1 MKKSVVYAVDALEPN
16 NVALI
21 AKDINDDS
29 IEKIIIP
36 TFLLKEI
43 KRNFNF
49 NQLYAIIKLLS
60 TSAKIEYIDFPT
72 IYSVDDSHKAGA
84 CYRNF
89 VLCLVS
95 NRKKYKNLFVKTDN
109 YDLTLECIKRNFRI
123 FIREEYSSKLLN
135 YCDELKDN
143 IVVPKTKSL
152 VIDTS
157 YFVYMFKEKIGLNM
171 LFDPNIKK
179 IFLSV
184 NLEELIKIQS
194 MDVFYLLVF
203 LLNNRKKY
211 NIKYVVENK
220 AYDKSSC
227 SYIHDL
233 LIITSALENINKED
247 LTICSADLEFII
259 QCLALGI
266 NTIQAVIQHQNN
278 NSNEDEKIIGLDEN
292 SNNSNYTKSFPI
304 KMKANTAY
312 LSTRYILVVYEDI
325 ASKMYA
331 KSFKFNNKSFFKA
344 TVGKYVKIY
353 NQQFLYKIIEININ
367 TNTAKLERTTLKA

>member
-157 YFVYMFKEKIGLNM
+157 YFVYMFREKIGLNM

-278 NSNEDEKIIGLDEN
+278 NSNECEKIIGLDEN

>member
-1 MKKSVVYAVDALEPN
+1 MKKAVVYTVDALEPN
-16 NVALI
+16 NVSLI
-21 AKDINDDS
+21 AEDLNDDS

-60 TSAKIEYIDFPT
+60 TSSKVEYIDFPT
-72 IYSVDDSHKAGA
+72 IYSVGDNHKAGA

-95 NRKKYKNLFVKTDN
+95 KLKKYKNLFVKTN
-109 YDLTLECIKRNFRI
+109 NFDLMLECIKRNFRI
-123 FIREEYSSKLLN
+123 FIREEYSSKLVN
-135 YCDELKDN
+135 YCEELKDN
-143 IVVPKTKSL
+143 IVAPKTKSL

-171 LFDPNIKK
+171 LFDPNVKK

-211 NIKYVVENK
+211 NIKYIVENK

-233 LIITSALENINKED
+233 LIITSALENVDKED
-247 LTICSADLEFII
+247 LTICSADLEFVM

-266 NTIQAVIQHQNN
+266 NTIQAVIQPQNN
-278 NSNEDEKIIGLDEN
+278 NSNEDEKIDES
-292 SNNSNYTKSFPI
+292 SNNSNHTKSFPI

-312 LSTRYILVVYEDI
+312 LSTKYILVAYEDI

-331 KSFKFNNKSFFKA
+331 KSFKFHNKSFFKA
-344 TVGKYVKIY
+344 TVGKYVKIC
-353 NQQFLYKIIEININ
+353 NQQFLYKIVEININ
-367 TNTAKLERTTLKA
+367 TNTAKLERTTLEA

>member
-1 MKKSVVYAVDALEPN
+1 MKKTVVYAFDALKPN
-16 NVALI
+16 ESSSI
-21 AKDINDDS
+21 AKDLNDPT
-29 IEKIIIP
+29 IGKIIIP

-49 NQLYAIIKLLS
+49 NQLHAIIKLLS
-60 TSAKIEYIDFPT
+60 TSSKVEYIDFPT
-72 IYSVDDSHKAGA
+72 IYSVDDIHKAGA

-95 NRKKYKNLFVKTDN
+95 KLKKYKNLFVKTDN
-109 YDLTLECIKRNFRI
+109 FDLMLECIKRNFRI
-123 FIREEYSSKLLN
+123 FIREEYSSKLVN
-135 YCDELKDN
+135 YCEELKDN
-143 IVVPKTKSL
+143 IVATKTKSL

-179 IFLSV
+179 LILSV

-211 NIKYVVENK
+211 NIKYIVENK
-220 AYDKSSC
+220 AYDESSC

-233 LIITSALENINKED
+233 LIITSALENVDKED
-247 LTICSADLEFII
+247 LTICSADLEFVM

-266 NTIQAVIQHQNN
+266 NTIQTVIQSQNN
-278 NSNEDEKIIGLDEN
+278 NSNEDEKIIELDEN
-292 SNNSNYTKSFPI
+292 SNSSNHTKSFPI

-312 LSTRYILVVYEDI
+312 LSTRYILIAYEDV

-331 KSFKFNNKSFFKA
+331 KSFKFHNKSFFKA

-353 NQQFLYKIIEININ
+353 NQQFLYKIIEINKN
-367 TNTAKLERTTLKA
+367 NHTAKLERTNLKA

>member
-331 KSFKFNNKSFFKA
+331 KSFKFHNKSFFKA
-344 TVGKYVKIY
+344 TVGKYVKIC

>member
-233 LIITSALENINKED
+233 LIITSALENVDKED

-331 KSFKFNNKSFFKA
+331 KSFKFHNKSFFKA
-344 TVGKYVKIY
+344 TVGKYVKIC

-367 TNTAKLERTTLKA
+367 TNTAKLEKTTLKA

>member
-21 AKDINDDS
+21 AKDLNDDS

-109 YDLTLECIKRNFRI
+109 YDLMLECIKRNFRI

-211 NIKYVVENK
+211 NIKYIVENK

-233 LIITSALENINKED
+233 LIITSALENIDKED
-247 LTICSADLEFII
+247 LTICSADLEFIM

-266 NTIQAVIQHQNN
+266 NTIQAVIQPQNN
-278 NSNEDEKIIGLDEN
+278 NFNEDEKIIGLNEN
-292 SNNSNYTKSFPI
+292 SNNSNYTKSFSI
-304 KMKANTAY
+304 KMKDNTAY
-312 LSTRYILVVYEDI
+312 LSTRDILVVYEDI

-331 KSFKFNNKSFFKA
+331 KSFKFHNKSFFKA
-344 TVGKYVKIY
+344 TVGKYVKIC

-367 TNTAKLERTTLKA
+367 TNTAKLEKTTLKA

>member
-1 MKKSVVYAVDALEPN
+1 MKKTVVYAFDALKPN
-16 NVALI
+16 ESSSI
-21 AKDINDDS
+21 AKDLNDPT
-29 IEKIIIP
+29 IGKIIIP

-49 NQLYAIIKLLS
+49 NQLHAIIKLLS
-60 TSAKIEYIDFPT
+60 TSSKVEYIDFPT
-72 IYSVDDSHKAGA
+72 IYSVDDIHKAGA

-95 NRKKYKNLFVKTDN
+95 KLKKYKNLFVKTDN
-109 YDLTLECIKRNFRI
+109 FDLMLECIKRNFRI
-123 FIREEYSSKLLN
+123 FIREEYSSKLVN
-135 YCDELKDN
+135 YCEELKDN
-143 IVVPKTKSL
+143 IVATKTKSL

-179 IFLSV
+179 LILSV

-211 NIKYVVENK
+211 NIKYIVENK

-233 LIITSALENINKED
+233 LIITSALENVDKED
-247 LTICSADLEFII
+247 LTICSADLEFVM

-266 NTIQAVIQHQNN
+266 NTIQTVIQSQNN
-278 NSNEDEKIIGLDEN
+278 NSNEDEKIIELDEN
-292 SNNSNYTKSFPI
+292 SNSSNHTKSFPI

-312 LSTRYILVVYEDI
+312 LSTRYILIAYEDV

-331 KSFKFNNKSFFKA
+331 KSFKFHNKSFFKA

-353 NQQFLYKIIEININ
+353 NQQFLYKIIEINKN
-367 TNTAKLERTTLKA
+367 NHTAKLERTNLKA

>member
-21 AKDINDDS
+21 AKDLNDDS

-109 YDLTLECIKRNFRI
+109 YDLMLECIKRNFRI

-171 LFDPNIKK
+171 LFDQNIKK

-211 NIKYVVENK
+211 NIKYIVENK

-233 LIITSALENINKED
+233 LIITSALENIDKED
-247 LTICSADLEFII
+247 LTICSADLEFIM

-266 NTIQAVIQHQNN
+266 NTIQAVIQPQNN
-278 NSNEDEKIIGLDEN
+278 NFNEDEKIIGLNEN

-304 KMKANTAY
+304 KMKDNTAY
-312 LSTRYILVVYEDI
+312 LSTRDILVVYEDI

-331 KSFKFNNKSFFKA
+331 KSFKFHNKSFFKA
-344 TVGKYVKIY
+344 TVGKYVKIC

-367 TNTAKLERTTLKA
+367 TNTAKLEKTTLKA

>member
-1 MKKSVVYAVDALEPN
+1 MKKTVVYAFDALKPN
-16 NVALI
+16 ESSSI
-21 AKDINDDS
+21 AKDLNDPT
-29 IEKIIIP
+29 IGKIIIP

-49 NQLYAIIKLLS
+49 NQLHAIIKLLS
-60 TSAKIEYIDFPT
+60 TSSKVEYIDFPT
-72 IYSVDDSHKAGA
+72 IYSVDDIHKAGA

-95 NRKKYKNLFVKTDN
+95 KLKKYKNLFVKTDN
-109 YDLTLECIKRNFRI
+109 FDLMLECIKRNFRI
-123 FIREEYSSKLLN
+123 FIREEYSSKLVN
-135 YCDELKDN
+135 YCEELKDN
-143 IVVPKTKSL
+143 IVATKTKSL

-179 IFLSV
+179 LILSV

-194 MDVFYLLVF
+194 MDVFYLLVL

-211 NIKYVVENK
+211 NIKYIVENK

-233 LIITSALENINKED
+233 LIITSALENVDKED
-247 LTICSADLEFII
+247 LTICSTDLEFVM

-266 NTIQAVIQHQNN
+266 NTIQTVIQPQNN
-278 NSNEDEKIIGLDEN
+278 NSNEDEKIIELDEN
-292 SNNSNYTKSFPI
+292 SNSSNHTKSFPI

-312 LSTRYILVVYEDI
+312 LSTRYILVAYEDV

-331 KSFKFNNKSFFKA
+331 KSFKFHNKSFFKA
-344 TVGKYVKIY
+344 IVGKYVKIC
-353 NQQFLYKIIEININ
+353 NQQFLYKIIEINKN
-367 TNTAKLERTTLKA
+367 NHTAKLERTNLKA

>member
-157 YFVYMFKEKIGLNM
+157 YFVYMFREKIGLNM

-278 NSNEDEKIIGLDEN
+278 NSNECEKIIGLDEN

-331 KSFKFNNKSFFKA
+331 KSFKFHNKSFFKA
-344 TVGKYVKIY
+344 TVGKYVKIC

>member
-21 AKDINDDS
+21 AKDLNDDS

-109 YDLTLECIKRNFRI
+109 YDLMLECIKRNFRI
-123 FIREEYSSKLLN
+123 FIREEYSNKLLN

-233 LIITSALENINKED
+233 LIITSALENIDKED
-247 LTICSADLEFII
+247 LTICSADLEFIM

-266 NTIQAVIQHQNN
+266 NTIQAVIQPQNN
-278 NSNEDEKIIGLDEN
+278 NSNEDEKIIGLNEN
-292 SNNSNYTKSFPI
+292 SNNSNYTKSFSI
-304 KMKANTAY
+304 KMKDNTAY
-312 LSTRYILVVYEDI
+312 LSTRDILVVYEDI

-331 KSFKFNNKSFFKA
+331 KSFKFHNKSFFKA
-344 TVGKYVKIY
+344 TVGKYVKIC

-367 TNTAKLERTTLKA
+367 TNTAKLEKTTLKA

>member
-203 LLNNRKKY
+203 LLNNRKT
-211 NIKYVVENK
+211 NK
-220 AYDKSSC
+220 
-227 SYIHDL
+227 
-233 LIITSALENINKED
+233 
-247 LTICSADLEFII
+247 
-259 QCLALGI
+259 
-266 NTIQAVIQHQNN
+266 
-278 NSNEDEKIIGLDEN
+278 
-292 SNNSNYTKSFPI
+292 
-304 KMKANTAY
+304 
-312 LSTRYILVVYEDI
+312 
-325 ASKMYA
+325 
-331 KSFKFNNKSFFKA
+331 
-344 TVGKYVKIY
+344 
-353 NQQFLYKIIEININ
+353 
-367 TNTAKLERTTLKA
+367 

>member
-1 MKKSVVYAVDALEPN
+1 MKKAVVYTVDALEPN
-16 NVALI
+16 NVSLI
-21 AKDINDDS
+21 AEDLNDDS

-60 TSAKIEYIDFPT
+60 TSSKVEYIDFPT
-72 IYSVDDSHKAGA
+72 IYSVGDNHKAGA

-95 NRKKYKNLFVKTDN
+95 KLKKYKNLFVKTN
-109 YDLTLECIKRNFRI
+109 NFDLMLECIKRNFRI
-123 FIREEYSSKLLN
+123 FIREEYSSKLVN
-135 YCDELKDN
+135 YCEELKDN
-143 IVVPKTKSL
+143 IVAPKTKSL

-171 LFDPNIKK
+171 LFDPNVKK

-233 LIITSALENINKED
+233 LIITSALENVDKED
-247 LTICSADLEFII
+247 LTICSADLEFVM

-266 NTIQAVIQHQNN
+266 NTIQAVIQPQNN
-278 NSNEDEKIIGLDEN
+278 NSNEDEKIDES
-292 SNNSNYTKSFPI
+292 SNNSNHTKSFPI

-312 LSTRYILVVYEDI
+312 LSTKYILVAYEDI

-331 KSFKFNNKSFFKA
+331 KSFKFHNKSFFKA
-344 TVGKYVKIY
+344 TVGKYVKIC
-353 NQQFLYKIIEININ
+353 NQQFLYKIVEININ
-367 TNTAKLERTTLKA
+367 TNTAKLERTTLEA

>member
-1 MKKSVVYAVDALEPN
+1 MKKAVVYTVDALEPN
-16 NVALI
+16 NVSLI
-21 AKDINDDS
+21 AEDINDDS

-60 TSAKIEYIDFPT
+60 TSSKVEYIDFPT
-72 IYSVDDSHKAGA
+72 IYSVGDNHKAGA

-95 NRKKYKNLFVKTDN
+95 KLKKYKNLFVKTN
-109 YDLTLECIKRNFRI
+109 NFDLMLECIKRNFRI
-123 FIREEYSSKLLN
+123 FIREEYSSKLVN
-135 YCDELKDN
+135 YCEELKDN
-143 IVVPKTKSL
+143 IVAPKTKSL

-171 LFDPNIKK
+171 LFDPNVKK

-233 LIITSALENINKED
+233 LIITSALENVDKED
-247 LTICSADLEFII
+247 LTICSADLEFVM

-266 NTIQAVIQHQNN
+266 NTIQAVIQPQDN
-278 NSNEDEKIIGLDEN
+278 NSNEDEKIDES
-292 SNNSNYTKSFPI
+292 SNNSNHTKSFPI

-312 LSTRYILVVYEDI
+312 LSTKYILVAYEDI

-331 KSFKFNNKSFFKA
+331 KSFKFHNKSFFKA
-344 TVGKYVKIY
+344 TVGKYVKIC
-353 NQQFLYKIIEININ
+353 NQQFLYKIIEINVKEH
-367 TNTAKLERTTLKA
+367 TVKLEKTTLEA

>member
-1 MKKSVVYAVDALEPN
+1 MKKSVVYAIDALEPN
-16 NVALI
+16 NASLI
-21 AKDINDDS
+21 AKDLNDDS

-49 NQLYAIIKLLS
+49 NQLYTIIELLS
-60 TSAKIEYIDFPT
+60 TSSKVEYIDFPT
-72 IYSVDDSHKAGA
+72 IYSVGDSHKAGA

-95 NRKKYKNLFVKTDN
+95 KLKKCKNLFVKTDN
-109 YDLTLECIKRNFRI
+109 FDLMLECIKRNFRI
-123 FIREEYSSKLLN
+123 FIREEYKNKLLN
-135 YCDELKDN
+135 YCEELKDN
-143 IVVPKTKSL
+143 IVAPKTKSL

-157 YFVYMFKEKIGLNM
+157 YFVYMFEEKIGLNI

-194 MDVFYLLVF
+194 IDVFYILVF

-211 NIKYVVENK
+211 NIKYIVENK

-233 LIITSALENINKED
+233 LIITSALENVDKED
-247 LTICSADLEFII
+247 LTICSADLEFVM

-266 NTIQAVIQHQNN
+266 NTIQAVIQPQNN
-278 NSNEDEKIIGLDEN
+278 NSNGDEKNIDLDEN
-292 SNNSNYTKSFPI
+292 ANNSNHTKSFPI
-304 KMKANTAY
+304 KMKGNTAY
-312 LSTRYILVVYEDI
+312 LSTRYISVAYEDI

-344 TVGKYVKIY
+344 TVGKYVKIC
-353 NQQFLYKIIEININ
+353 NQQFLYKIIELNIN
-367 TNTAKLERTTLKA
+367 TNTAKLERTTLEA

>member
-21 AKDINDDS
+21 AKDINDES

-43 KRNFNF
+43 KRNFSF

-278 NSNEDEKIIGLDEN
+278 NSNECEKIIGLDEN

>member
-194 MDVFYLLVF
+194 MDIFYLLVF

-331 KSFKFNNKSFFKA
+331 KSFKFHNKSFFKA
-344 TVGKYVKIY
+344 TVGKYVKIC

>member
-1 MKKSVVYAVDALEPN
+1 MKKTVVYAFDALKPN
-16 NVALI
+16 ESSSI
-21 AKDINDDS
+21 ARDLNDPT
-29 IEKIIIP
+29 IGKIIIP

-49 NQLYAIIKLLS
+49 NQLHAIIKLLS
-60 TSAKIEYIDFPT
+60 TSSKVEYIDFPT
-72 IYSVDDSHKAGA
+72 IYSVDDIHKAGA

-95 NRKKYKNLFVKTDN
+95 KLKKYKNLFVKTDN
-109 YDLTLECIKRNFRI
+109 FDLMLECIKRNFRI
-123 FIREEYSSKLLN
+123 FIREEYSSKLVN
-135 YCDELKDN
+135 YCEELKDN
-143 IVVPKTKSL
+143 IVATKTKSL

-179 IFLSV
+179 LILSV

-211 NIKYVVENK
+211 NIKYIVENK

-233 LIITSALENINKED
+233 LIITSALENVDKED
-247 LTICSADLEFII
+247 LTICSADLEFVM

-266 NTIQAVIQHQNN
+266 NTIQTVIQPQNN
-278 NSNEDEKIIGLDEN
+278 NSNEDGKIIELDEN
-292 SNNSNYTKSFPI
+292 SNSSNHTKSFPI

-312 LSTRYILVVYEDI
+312 LSTRYILVAYEDV

-331 KSFKFNNKSFFKA
+331 KSFKFHNKSFFKA
-344 TVGKYVKIY
+344 TVGKYVKIC
-353 NQQFLYKIIEININ
+353 NQQFLYKIIEINKN
-367 TNTAKLERTTLKA
+367 NHTAKLERTNLKA

>member
-1 MKKSVVYAVDALEPN
+1 MKKTVVYAFDALKPN
-16 NVALI
+16 ESSSI
-21 AKDINDDS
+21 AKDLNDPT
-29 IEKIIIP
+29 IGKIIIP

-49 NQLYAIIKLLS
+49 NQLHAIIKLLS
-60 TSAKIEYIDFPT
+60 TSSKVEYIDFPT
-72 IYSVDDSHKAGA
+72 IYSVDDIHKAGA

-95 NRKKYKNLFVKTDN
+95 KLKKYKNLFVKTDN
-109 YDLTLECIKRNFRI
+109 FDLMLECIKRNFRI
-123 FIREEYSSKLLN
+123 FIREEYSSKLVN
-135 YCDELKDN
+135 YCEELKDN
-143 IVVPKTKSL
+143 IVATKTKSL

-179 IFLSV
+179 LILSV

-211 NIKYVVENK
+211 NIKYIVENK

-233 LIITSALENINKED
+233 LIITSALENVDKED
-247 LTICSADLEFII
+247 LTICSTDLEFVM

-266 NTIQAVIQHQNN
+266 NTIQTVIQSQNN
-278 NSNEDEKIIGLDEN
+278 NSNEDEKIIELDEN
-292 SNNSNYTKSFPI
+292 SNSSNHTKSFPI

-312 LSTRYILVVYEDI
+312 LSTRYILIAYEDV

-331 KSFKFNNKSFFKA
+331 KSFKFHNKSFFKA

-353 NQQFLYKIIEININ
+353 NQQFLYKIIEINKN
-367 TNTAKLERTTLKA
+367 NHTAKLERTNLKA

>member
-1 MKKSVVYAVDALEPN
+1 MKKTVVYAFDALKPN
-16 NVALI
+16 ESSSI
-21 AKDINDDS
+21 AKDLNDPT
-29 IEKIIIP
+29 IGKIIIP

-49 NQLYAIIKLLS
+49 NQLHAIIKLLS
-60 TSAKIEYIDFPT
+60 TSSKVEYIDFPT
-72 IYSVDDSHKAGA
+72 IYSVDDIHKAGA

-95 NRKKYKNLFVKTDN
+95 KLKKYKNLFVKTDN
-109 YDLTLECIKRNFRI
+109 FDLMLECIKRNFRI
-123 FIREEYSSKLLN
+123 FIREEYSSKLVN
-135 YCDELKDN
+135 YCEELKDN
-143 IVVPKTKSL
+143 IVATKTKSL

-179 IFLSV
+179 LILSV

-194 MDVFYLLVF
+194 MDVFYLLVL

-211 NIKYVVENK
+211 NIKYIVENK

-233 LIITSALENINKED
+233 LIITSALENVDKED
-247 LTICSADLEFII
+247 LTICSTDLEFVM

-266 NTIQAVIQHQNN
+266 NTIQTVIQPQNN
-278 NSNEDEKIIGLDEN
+278 NSNEDEKIIELDEN
-292 SNNSNYTKSFPI
+292 SNSSNHTKSFPI

-312 LSTRYILVVYEDI
+312 LSTRYILIAYEDV

-331 KSFKFNNKSFFKA
+331 KSFKFHNKSFFKA

-353 NQQFLYKIIEININ
+353 NQQFLYKIIEINKN
-367 TNTAKLERTTLKA
+367 NHTAKLERTNLKA

>member
-292 SNNSNYTKSFPI
+292 SSNSNYTKSFPI

-331 KSFKFNNKSFFKA
+331 KSFKFHNKSFFKA
-344 TVGKYVKIY
+344 TVGKYVKIC